1 VTNLR
6 LDRFVSVHLA
16 QPARQMFGGM
26 HQSRI
31 PILMYHSIEE
41 GSSDPRPYYDINTT
55 PTRFEQQLKLLSE
68 EGYRTIHLDDAVRAL
83 TQDTGSSKWVVITFD
98 DGYRNFATAAY
109 PILSKF
115 GFTAELFVPSD
126 LIQDHPA
133 EFLGRPLLT
142 WSDLRELQRNGIEVG
157 SHSASHGRLK
167 LLGDAELEKEVAQ
180 SKNAIEDKT
189 GRPVTS
195 FSYPYAFPETD
206 LVFAKTLRGLLSK
219 HGYETGVT
227 TVLGTAGRSSD
238 SLLLPRLPVNSS
250 DDLTLFRAKLA
261 GSYNW
266 LHAFQYMTKK
276 LKQLRHQ
283 PSRSTSTAETGR
295 I

>member
-1 VTNLR
+1 MTNLR

-16 QPARQMFGGM
+16 QPTRQLFGDM
-26 HQSRI
+26 HESRI

-55 PTRFEQQLKLLSE
+55 PNRFEQQLKFLSD
-68 EGYRTIHLDDAVRAL
+68 EGYRTIHLGDAIRSL
-83 TQDTGSSKWVVITFD
+83 SRNTETSKRVVITFD

-109 PILSKF
+109 PILAKF
-115 GFTAELFVPSD
+115 DFTAELFVPSE

-142 WSDLRELQRNGIEVG
+142 WSDLSELQRNGIQVG

-167 LLGDAELEKEVAQ
+167 FLSDAELEKEVAQ
-180 SKNAIEDKT
+180 SKNTIEDKT

-206 LVFAKTLRGLLSK
+206 LVFAKTLRELLSK

-227 TVLGTAGRSSD
+227 TVLGTASRSSD
-238 SLLLPRLPVNSS
+238 SLLLPRLPINSS

-266 LHAFQYMTKK
+266 LHAFQYVTKRI
-276 LKQLRHQ
+276 KQLRRQ

>member
-1 VTNLR
+1 M
-6 LDRFVSVHLA
+6 SVHLA
-16 QPARQMFGGM
+16 QPARQIFGDT

-41 GSSDPRPYYDINTT
+41 GSSDPRPYYDINTI
-55 PTRFEQQLKLLSE
+55 PARFEQQLKFLSD
-68 EGYRTIHLDDAVRAL
+68 EGYRTLHLDEAVRSL
-83 TQDTGSSKWVVITFD
+83 SRNTETSKRVVITFD

-115 GFTAELFVPSD
+115 GFTAELFVPSE
-126 LIQDHPA
+126 LIQNHPA

-142 WSDLRELQRNGIEVG
+142 WSDLRELQSNGIQVG

-167 LLGDAELEKEVAQ
+167 FLSDAELEKEVAQ
-180 SKNAIEDKT
+180 SKNTIEDRT
-189 GRPVTS
+189 GRAVTS

-206 LVFAKTLRGLLSK
+206 LVFAKTLRELLSK
-219 HGYETGVT
+219 HGYHTGVT
-227 TVLGTAGRSSD
+227 TVLGTASRSSD

-266 LHAFQYMTKK
+266 LHAFQYMTKRI
-276 LKQLRHQ
+276 KQLRHQ